1 MTDDAFHLTALDARR
16 YDFGNA
22 LRGYDRARVDQ
33 FREQVAEELE
43 RLSRSNQELEVKARN
58 FHEQLRAF
66 RERDKALNDALISA
80 QQLRGEIREQ
90 AQREAQLIIR
100 EAQGD
105 AERSVEILRGEIR
118 RAEDDLQNLWRNRRS
133 YVQQLRQLMERQLHD
148 LDSADM
154 VPPPSGITPPA
165 VDAREAPRPDA
176 PRDVLREAP
185 APVVREFKTPRD
197 GSIPPEFVE
206 VPRVTQQR
214 WATPELQVSQ
224 PNAMSPAKA
233 TPVQPTPAP
242 VAPQA
247 VAPQAVAPAPV
258 AATPAPPLQIPPH
271 APLQNTQTFATPTR
285 PMPPAAPPT
294 AAPLQRPSIPTPS
307 WLDVV
312 EGEGE

>member
-33 FREQVAEELE
+33 FRDQAAEELE
-43 RLSRSNQELEVKARN
+43 RLSRSNQELEIKARN

-105 AERSVEILRGEIR
+105 AERSLEALRGEIR
-118 RAEDDLQNLWRNRRS
+118 RAEDELQQLWRNRRS

-154 VPPPSGITPPA
+154 VPSPTGQSGESFPA
-165 VDAREAPRPDA
+165 PGAPRTEIA
-176 PRDVLREAP
+176 EGMSSEVVLSFAP
-185 APVVREFKTPRD
+185 AFAPSSAPQENTRDQREQLPSRAPTPKA
-197 GSIPPEFVE
+197 VE
-206 VPRVTQQR
+206 P
-214 WATPELQVSQ
+214 
-224 PNAMSPAKA
+224 
-233 TPVQPTPAP
+233 PVQPTPQP
-242 VAPQA
+242 N
-247 VAPQAVAPAPV
+247 
-258 AATPAPPLQIPPH
+258 IPKV
-271 APLQNTQTFATPTR
+271 
-285 PMPPAAPPT
+285 
-294 AAPLQRPSIPTPS
+294 RPSLPTPS

-312 EGEGE
+312 DGE